1 MGAGGAIGTGPIWAV
16 IPAYNERSTLR
27 GVAEAVLP
35 HVDSVLVVDDGS
47 TDGMGESIADL
58 PVTVVRN
65 EANQGKAPTLWRGLR
80 AARAAGASAV
90 VTLDADGQHPPERIP
105 HLLEAYR
112 QVPDTLVVGA
122 RADKREAAPL
132 YRRLS
137 NDFADFWISWAA
149 GRPLVDT
156 QSGFRVYPG
165 ELIDRMPAALGE
177 ARAFVFESQ
186 VLIEA
191 SRLGFGVAFVRIP
204 AVYPEGLRPSH
215 YRPLA
220 DGLLIVAMVAG
231 KLLRRG
237 LYPRGLYH
245 ALRDPRPRVH

>member
-1 MGAGGAIGTGPIWAV
+1 MGADRLESDEAIWAV
-16 IPAYNERSTLR
+16 IPAYNERATLR
-27 GVAEAVLP
+27 GVVEAVLP
-35 HVDSVLVVDDGS
+35 QVHAVLVVDDGS
-47 TDGMGESIADL
+47 TDGMAETVADL
-58 PVTVVRN
+58 PVTVLRN
-65 EANQGKAPTLWRGLR
+65 ETNRGKAPSLWRGLR
-80 AARAAGASAV
+80 AARAEGAAVV
-90 VTLDADGQHPPERIP
+90 VTLDADGQHPPAAIP
-105 HLLEAYR
+105 HLLEVYR
-112 QVPDTLVVGA
+112 GAPGTLVVGA
-122 RADKREAAPL
+122 RADKRAAAPL

-149 GRPLVDT
+149 GRPLLDT

-165 ELIDRMPAALGE
+165 ELIDRMPETLGE

-191 SRLGFGVAFVRIP
+191 ARLGFATAFVRIP

-215 YRPLA
+215 YRPLT

-245 ALRDPRPRVH
+245 ALRDPRPPVH